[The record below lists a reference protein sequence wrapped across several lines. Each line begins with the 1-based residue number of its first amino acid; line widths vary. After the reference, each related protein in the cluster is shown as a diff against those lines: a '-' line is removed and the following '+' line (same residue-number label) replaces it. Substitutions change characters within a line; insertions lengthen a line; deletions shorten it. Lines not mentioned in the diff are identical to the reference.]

1 LPLYNLPKLLL
12 PVITHDNQLRPA
24 IVLVRLDLQ
33 PRFAPARGNWKDI
46 CKQVRQL
53 LERCVYLDKDLVLPP
68 MATPGP
74 RQTLFVVASTDMERV
89 QIMSRRIRE
98 QLEKMQELKAN
109 GEFAITA
116 EAIPMPDTSGGHSLQ
131 EQVQAVAEHV
141 TTMTQAEIAKNSGPS
156 RPHDIN

>member
-1 LPLYNLPKLLL
+1 
-12 PVITHDNQLRPA
+12 
-24 IVLVRLDLQ
+24 
-33 PRFAPARGNWKDI
+33 
-46 CKQVRQL
+46 
-53 LERCVYLDKDLVLPP
+53 
-68 MATPGP
+68 
-74 RQTLFVVASTDMERV
+74 MERV